1 MNNQNT
7 AQKVICKV
15 CNKDITS
22 LADPRG
28 HVRRCEKKQPVQ
40 QQKKEEVK
48 VNPIAEIYKKEILVM
63 PVEEMKYEDEYISE
77 DECVMTV
84 NMGPMS
90 FTESHDQIVSDNHSE
105 EHTETIVYQAEYNT
119 IWDSQYQTS
128 DSVCEVCHSEKECV
142 TCLRQQGKFGEV
154 CHDFR
159 GDDNMK
165 IVMKSET
172 INTFVVPNEPLIDM
186 FTEKSYG
193 NIMVHMVTDKQSYK
207 IDINHLSVKM
217 PVIPVEMT
225 SNTIVCEDGF
235 NMVCH
240 DRVKKYT
247 GDYKDY
253 TISQLPKYD
262 DEFAK
267 KHYEVCDFDGKMTSL
282 NKIISDNQI
291 QFKNADNVSYLFFDI
306 ETSTTDSS
314 VKIPNYHDGKS
325 FVVMIQMM
333 VVSGDKVQKIVFLLN
348 NNYTYRVADDVT
360 VSLYDNQMDMCRAFF
375 FML

>member
-7 AQKVICKV
+7 TQKVICKV

-63 PVEEMKYEDEYISE
+63 PVEETKYEDEYISE

-84 NMGPMS
+84 NMCPMS
-90 FTESHDQIVSDNHSE
+90 FTESHDQIVADNHSE

-119 IWDSQYQTS
+119 IWDSQCQTS

-142 TCLRQQGKFGEV
+142 ACLRQQGKFGEV

-165 IVMKSET
+165 IVMRSET
-172 INTFVVPNEPLIDM
+172 INTFIIPQEPLIDM

-217 PVIPVEMT
+217 PVIPVEMS

-247 GDYKDY
+247 GDYKEY
-253 TISQLPKYD
+253 NISHLPKYD

-267 KHYEVCDFDGKMTSL
+267 KQYEVCDFDGKMTSL

-291 QFKNADNVSYLFFDI
+291 QFKNADHMSYLFFDI
-306 ETSTTDSS
+306 ETSTTDPSI
-314 VKIPNYHDGKS
+314 KMPNHHDGKS
-325 FVVMIQMM
+325 FIVMIQMM
-333 VVSGDKVQKIVFLLN
+333 IVSGDKIQKIVFLLN
-348 NNYTYRVADDVT
+348 NNYSYTVDDDVT